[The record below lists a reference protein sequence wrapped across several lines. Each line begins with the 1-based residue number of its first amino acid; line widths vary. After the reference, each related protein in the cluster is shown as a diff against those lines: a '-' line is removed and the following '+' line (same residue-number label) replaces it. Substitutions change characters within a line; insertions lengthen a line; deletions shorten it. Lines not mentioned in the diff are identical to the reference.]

1 MLWKKIPDKEKHGI
15 LLCTKKQQFVISNTI
30 ICISNA
36 QKVIITIFIWRN
48 FIDTLSV
55 GVIYNGI

>member
-1 MLWKKIPDKEKHGI
+1 MLWKKMPYKEKHGI

-30 ICISNA
+30 IFISNA